1 MILPLHCELR
11 YHMVLDKSTSLP
23 GKESQKR
30 EFKKVYFPSLNIT
43 VTRLTLLYKTSR
55 RQIGI
60 DVKTYLQ
67 FHSEFRIGC
76 RYRQVKTTKNIYF
89 NSFFPR
95 NIRLW
100 NRLPEEN
107 VESNFSGIFESKLL
121 SFLAEK

>member
-60 DVKTYLQ
+60 DVNTYLQ

-76 RYRQVKTTKNIYF
+76 RYRQVKTKKNIYF

>member
-11 YHMVLDKSTSLP
+11 YHMVLDKPTSLP
-23 GKESQKR
+23 GKESQKK
-30 EFKKVYFPSLNIT
+30 EFKQVYLNIT

-55 RQIGI
+55 RQIDI
-60 DVKTYLQ
+60 DANTYLQ

-76 RYRQVKTTKNIYF
+76 RYRQVKATKNIYF

-100 NRLPEEN
+100 NRLPEQN

-121 SFLAEK
+121 SFSAENK